1 MRCKKWVVFIVC
13 FILYA
18 SLTNAAATWN
28 FASSLLTVPADSDS
42 PYTCQ
47 SIAEDINNASLIS
60 FLNSSNSQNCTL
72 NVNISIAGHLN
83 IFNET
88 WFFNST
94 VNGTPTLFI
103 NATTSHVSINSSN
116 LTNNGTVGGNVWA
129 INVNTAG
136 GSISNLTI
144 YHSFLSN
151 YGYGIVSPS
160 FLISKL
166 ARLEIVNTTFHRGSS
181 GITFNIAQG
190 DLDNSI
196 NWIMEN
202 NTILQCTFIAGGSGI
217 NFAAGVQNFTI
228 RNNTIDRCSV
238 GIKIQTNTTL
248 SIFITNNTIINSTVT
263 HLNSMDGS
271 SGVQG
276 VGIYINA
283 SDINLTYNRFEGNNI
298 SIAVRLGGDKTL
310 IYGNIFADKVLT
322 APNHYINTTAFVRS
336 NFSSFGNFYGD
347 AFNTTLQ
354 DVNRNGN
361 YDSLYNESV
370 SRSIRVNS
378 SGVWNDNNPVV
389 CERGWE
395 TNTSCVFLVIPAN
408 SASITSAG
416 QNLTYFPGGSL
427 NFTNCSLVISR
438 SGVETTNY
446 TNTTITAGIRRNFT
460 VTGLPI
466 GTFTWSVN
474 CQTNRTSS
482 AATLVRS
489 SSNFTLNVSNTAP
502 QFGYRNISGTT
513 NITDTLLAEAAN
525 GTNFGAGASLML
537 GKSSNLEARVIMNFT
552 LPSLPNASIS
562 SAVLHLYNLSSGGGS
577 NTNTHGIMNISFY
590 MVNNSWLEGTCSTG
604 GGCVNSPTVNGTT
617 WNERYNGT
625 NWTTFGGDFY
635 THINESTVNFT
646 ANASSTANAPF
657 NFTLTSLFG
666 YWENGTY
673 ANNGVIMKE
682 LILDQLTLFN
692 PTEGTA
698 GRTPYVDLNFTLDP
712 ITTNDTQ
719 NVTINL
725 TYYFNDDDAGHKL
738 TYACQFLHGIGNC
751 TDNKDG
757 TVTIKPMA
765 FGNETIII
773 NGSDEFGATTMSNPI
788 RIVVNDTI
796 KPVASAG
803 SPTGNVETS
812 TTTLSFTSSENAN
825 CRGSLDKDESYGELD
840 FAFSG
845 ANLSHTY
852 SLSLVGIA
860 SGKHT
865 IYSNCQDFP
874 GRNYLSGSFSWTFTY
889 SPSLGGGGGAGGGTG
904 GGSGGDAGSEEG
916 NTSDN
921 QEGGEDEEEDY
932 VVESGETVD
941 IGLLSR
947 TQEKGVQSAK
957 QGRIKF
963 DLTNDPGNYYLEIVS
978 FSDNLLTLRY
988 GVSKTLLTI
997 VLGGEKQIDFNGD
1010 GLVDVII
1017 SFNAIIG
1024 NKVDLSLREISQS
1037 PERLDIL
1044 EKEVSYGWAYL
1055 LVILV
1060 ILIAFGYLWM
1070 QRRKKKR

>member
-1 MRCKKWVVFIVC
+1 VIKKRLFFGYFFLVLLFYLPLVYSDAEFANNNIVVHND
-13 FILYA
+13 
-18 SLTNAAATWN
+18 TGG
-28 FASSLLTVPADSDS
+28 
-42 PYTCQ
+42 PYTCFK
-47 SIAEDINNASLIS
+47 IAQNI
-60 FLNSSNSQNCTL
+60 SNSGVINFTPSNNTCW
-72 NVNISIAGHLN
+72 VNYNITIEGRLD

-88 WFFNST
+88 WFINSTTNGSIRLTFNST
-94 VNGTPTLFI
+94 SPYLNVTQ
-103 NATTSHVSINSSN
+103 SN
-116 LTNNGTVGGNVWA
+116 LTNNGTVGGAGWLLNFNV
-129 INVNTAG
+129 AG
-136 GSISNLTI
+136 GAGAGGASELFIKDSHI
-144 YHSFLSN
+144 SN
-151 YGYGIVSPS
+151 YGNAPLSAFTIADIAFLTLINNTLDRGVSGLVFDNGGS
-160 FLISKL
+160 TTNG
-166 ARLEIVNTTFHRGSS
+166 VNF
-181 GITFNIAQG
+181 IIA
-190 DLDNSI
+190 
-196 NWIMEN
+196 N
-202 NTILQCTFIAGGSGI
+202 NTILRCTSPVNGAGIFFSSSI
-217 NFAAGVQNFTI
+217 HNVTVT
-228 RNNTIDRCSV
+228 NNTIDRCFV
-238 GIKIQTNTTL
+238 GIKIQNNNTV
-248 SIFITNNTIINSTVT
+248 SIMITNNTIINITSPSVLIESNGDTR
-263 HLNSMDGS
+263 
-271 SGVQG
+271 G
-276 VGIYINA
+276 VGIYVNGTRV
-283 SDINLTYNRFEGNNI
+283 NLTNNRFEGNNI
-298 SIAVRLGGDKTL
+298 SVVVQAGGDKTL
-310 IYGNIFADKVLT
+310 IYNNIFKTDT
-322 APNHYINTTAFVRS
+322 TGPNHYINTTTTLLA
-336 NFSSFGNFYGD
+336 NFTSYGNFYGD
-347 AFNTTLQ
+347 AFNTSLQ
-354 DVNRNGN
+354 DVNGNGV

-370 SRSIRVNS
+370 SSYIKLNG
-378 SGVWNDNNPVV
+378 GVYNDNKPVV

-395 TNTSCVFLVIPAN
+395 TNTSCVHLVIPAN

-438 SGVETTNY
+438 SGTETTNY

-460 VTGLPI
+460 LTGLPT
-466 GTFTWSVN
+466 GSFTWSVN

-489 SSNFTLNVSNTAP
+489 SSNFTLTVGNTPP

-513 NITDTLLAEAAN
+513 NITDVTIFAGSVTN
-525 GTNFGAGASLML
+525 NFGSGTAL
-537 GKSSNLEARVIMNFT
+537 VIGLFNSGNSKTLFNFT
-552 LPSLPNASIS
+552 LPTLPNASIS
-562 SAVLHLYNLSSGGGS
+562 SAILRLYNLSTFGSGNVNGGTINVS
-577 NTNTHGIMNISFY
+577 AY
-590 MVNNSWLEGTCSTG
+590 MVNSSWLEGTCSTG
-604 GGCVNSPTVNGTT
+604 TGCANNLTWNGST

-625 NWTTFGGDFY
+625 NWVSTGGDYY
-635 THINESTVNFT
+635 THINDSEINFT
-646 ANASSTANAPF
+646 PNSIVGTINV
-657 NFTLTSLFG
+657 TLTTLFG

-673 ANNGVIMKE
+673 SNLGVI
-682 LILDQLTLFN
+682 LTDSQASDRRAIFSS
-692 PTEGTA
+692 TEGTS
-698 GRTPYVDLNFTLDP
+698 GRTPYVDLNFTMDP

-803 SPTGNVETS
+803 SPTGIVETS
-812 TTTLSFTSSENAN
+812 SVTLSLDSNENTN